1 MRTREPL
8 DPRPRGSRS
17 DLAARRGYY
26 GAMNA
31 DRMPSALSLLCELIG
46 GPRKRTPRAPGWIP
60 CSPMLGPI
68 RRFPV
73 IAALSSL
80 ILFGAPVETV
90 SGGSSR
96 LHAGDVLCVIDPEGR
111 PAVSDGSEDSQQA
124 LHCTCPDSIA
134 LFVNSDRVYE
144 GALMWKGAGLEAP
157 WGAFAERYE
166 TPSDQPG
173 AVCEVVLQ
181 LTDNGN
187 GIRSEID
194 LYVWHDEKGRPGE
207 VAGTLP
213 GIDLGNLPAWPRYT
227 TRSLE
232 VYEIQRIGVQG
243 AFWVGFRGAWEPDSC
258 SVLVP
263 LDLSGDH
270 PETVRQGMTYVAPG
284 TEYPEGWQSIETIYG
299 QPAALAI
306 GVVVGWCP
314 VPIEQLSW
322 GKIKTLYR

>member
-1 MRTREPL
+1 
-8 DPRPRGSRS
+8 
-17 DLAARRGYY
+17 
-26 GAMNA
+26 
-31 DRMPSALSLLCELIG
+31 MPSALADLCEVVG
-46 GPRKRTPRAPGWIP
+46 SPGKRKPRTSGRNPS
-60 CSPMLGPI
+60 SPILGPI
-68 RRFPV
+68 THSLIF
-73 IAALSSL
+73 AGSFLL
-80 ILFGAPVETV
+80 ILFGGLAETV
-90 SGGSSR
+90 SGASSR
-96 LHAGDVLCVIDPEGR
+96 PQAGDVLCVIGPDGR
-111 PAVSDGSEDSQQA
+111 PAVSDGSDLDSQQA

-144 GALMWKGAGLEAP
+144 GALMWKGGGLEAP

-166 TPSDQPG
+166 TPNDQPG

-187 GIRSEID
+187 GIRSMID
-194 LYVWHDEKGRPGE
+194 LYVWHDEQGRPGE